1 VSRPIPARTIG
12 GFGPPPRRVAPTAPA
27 RKVTAAL
34 AVLAAVAGCTGGAPA
49 APAGRADGGGWPVE
63 VSSTAV
69 GLAARDGYLYAVTTP
84 GERFPSLVYRFDAA
98 GRQVAR
104 QTVGGMPSGLA
115 VAPDGT
121 PWLSSVNH
129 PDVPGRPAVELLDP
143 ARVTVRHQIDPGG
156 APGGIGYL
164 RNEAWVATSRG
175 LLVLDATTGARR
187 RAAAVSARAFGV
199 LARPDWA
206 AVVAVEDGALESVHA
221 GTGRPIARRPIEAGG
236 GLTAVAAGTGA
247 WVGWPG
253 TDGSTSLRRFA
264 VPGLRPGPFGPRL
277 GDRGVA
283 LAATDAALWVADR
296 ESGRLLCLDPATGA
310 VRSSRD
316 VPNEGALAADDTY
329 VYVADGGRIA
339 RVGADCG

>member
-1 VSRPIPARTIG
+1 M
-12 GFGPPPRRVAPTAPA
+12 VAAA
-27 RKVTAAL
+27 VAAVAAL
-34 AVLAAVAGCTGGAPA
+34 AGCTSEGEQ
-49 APAGRADGGGWPVE
+49 AGRDDGGGWPVE
-63 VSSTAV
+63 ISSTAV
-69 GLAARDGYLYAVTTP
+69 GLAARDGFLYAVTTP

-115 VAPDGT
+115 LAPDGT

-129 PDVPGRPAVELLDP
+129 PDVPSRPAVELLDP
-143 ARVTVRHQIDPGG
+143 ARVTVRRQVDPGA

-187 RAAAVSARAFGV
+187 RTAAVSARAFGV

-206 AVVAVEDGALESVHA
+206 AVVAVEDGALESVQA
-221 GTGRPIARRPIEAGG
+221 GTGRPIARRAIEAGG

-247 WVGWPG
+247 WVAWPAS
-253 TDGSTSLRRFA
+253 DGSTSLRRFT
-264 VPGLRPGPFGPRL
+264 VPGLRPGPSGPRL

-283 LAATDAALWVADR
+283 LAATDTALWVADR
-296 ESGRLLCLDPATGA
+296 ASGRLLCLDPVTGA

-316 VPNEGALAADDTY
+316 VPNNGALAADDTY
-329 VYVADGGRIA
+329 LYVADGGRIA